1 MSVKARAL
9 WGFQHGA
16 ESVRAGDTID
26 VEPETFD
33 KLKENGLVEKDGGS
47 ASLPAA
53 SGSGAP
59 NASAIDL
66 DGMSVPELRDFA
78 ATKGIDLG
86 EATKKAEVQAAIKA
100 GLAAAP
106 EA

>member
-33 KLKENGLVEKDGGS
+33 KLKENRLVEKDNGS
-47 ASLPAA
+47 ASLPVAN
-53 SGSGAP
+53 SSGAS
-59 NASAIDL
+59 NASTIDL
-66 DGMSVPELRDFA
+66 DGMSVSELREFA
-78 ATKGIDLG
+78 ATKGVDLG
-86 EATKKAEVQAAIKA
+86 EATKKDDIRSAISKAIAEQAA
-100 GLAAAP
+100 
-106 EA
+106 

>member
-33 KLKENGLVEKDGGS
+33 KLKENGLVEKDN
-47 ASLPAA
+47 
-53 SGSGAP
+53 GSGA
-59 NASAIDL
+59 SHGSTIDL
-66 DGMSVPELRDFA
+66 DGMSVSELREFA

-86 EATKKAEVQAAIKA
+86 DATKKDDIRSAILKAIAEQAA
-100 GLAAAP
+100 
-106 EA
+106 